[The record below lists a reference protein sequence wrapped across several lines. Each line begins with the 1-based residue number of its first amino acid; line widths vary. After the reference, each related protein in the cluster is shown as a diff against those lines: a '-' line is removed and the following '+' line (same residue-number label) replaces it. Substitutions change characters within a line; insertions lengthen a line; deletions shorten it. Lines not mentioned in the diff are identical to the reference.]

1 MVDIYT
7 ITYVGVSAEQV
18 DIRAGAMK
26 SGDIQAG
33 KSYPDSWYEGKQ
45 KLDKMDSFGYSGST
59 TFPTYPDDMDI
70 QNHIEHNYVYWSRI
84 SKSRARA
91 DQLIQN

>member
-1 MVDIYT
+1 MAMVDIYT

-33 KSYPDSWYEGKQ
+33 KSYPDS
-45 KLDKMDSFGYSGST
+45 
-59 TFPTYPDDMDI
+59 
-70 QNHIEHNYVYWSRI
+70 
-84 SKSRARA
+84 
-91 DQLIQN
+91 